1 MTTSSSRAIGVLFAI
16 ALAAGFAQ
24 FGAVASLNDVAR
36 HFGHV
41 EATGSLRA
49 VVGLSGSAIGIGLG
63 VVRLA
68 SLAALPVT
76 ALADHRG
83 RTRVVRIALLAGLLA
98 TSAAALSP
106 NYWFFVACFALAR
119 PLLTAVSTVVQVLT
133 VELSSTA
140 QRIHR
145 LVIMAAGAGVGSGL
159 SAILH
164 GLIRGPG
171 SFRWLFAITLV
182 PVVVITP
189 LVRLIPESQRHG
201 EEPARLGAVPREARG
216 RLVSV
221 ALVAFAAGMVTGPA
235 NGFAFVYA
243 EGILKL
249 APHVVAVIVVA
260 SAATGLAGLVASR
273 ALARTIGRRATVAL
287 GLFALAVTSTV
298 AYSGGRVSFVLGYM
312 TGVAAAGLF
321 APAASA
327 LSTEIFSRRVRST
340 AAGWVALAGILGATA
355 GLALF
360 GVIGDSAH
368 VAAVTSLRLPAL
380 MTFLPLLPTL
390 LLLVRVPES
399 RGVDID

>member
-1 MTTSSSRAIGVLFAI
+1 VASSSRRAIGVLFAI

-49 VVGLSGSAIGIGLG
+49 VVGLSGSAIGIGLA

-68 SLAALPVT
+68 SLAALPVS

-83 RTRVVRIALLAGLLA
+83 RTRVVRAALAGGLLV

-145 LVIMAAGAGVGSGL
+145 LVIMAAGAGMGSGL

-189 LVRLIPESQRHG
+189 LVGRIPEPRRHG
-201 EEPARLGAVPREARG
+201 DDLARLGVVPPDARG
-216 RLVSV
+216 RLTSV

-249 APHVVAVIVVA
+249 APHVVAEIVVV
-260 SAATGLAGLVASR
+260 SAATGVAGLVASR
-273 ALARTIGRRATVAL
+273 ALAHVIGRRATVAI
-287 GLFALAVTSTV
+287 GLFALAVTSSV

-312 TGVAAAGLF
+312 VGVAAAGLF

-340 AAGWVALAGILGATA
+340 AAGWVTLAGILGATA

-360 GVIGDSAH
+360 GVVGDSVH
-368 VAAVTSLRLPAL
+368 VAAATSLRLPA
-380 MTFLPLLPTL
+380 MVTFLPLLPTL
-390 LLLVRVPES
+390 LLLVRVPET